1 MKKTQILYIHGGMT
15 FRRQKDYEKYLST
28 IEVSLESRKKWQDEY
43 LDIQLGKNFEIIRP
57 KMPLKE
63 NARYKDWKIFFEKYL
78 KLLDENYILI
88 GFSLGGI
95 FLAKYLSENKLN
107 KKPKATFLIGAPFD
121 NTLSDEELC
130 GGFVLKSNL
139 SLLEK
144 NSLHTHLMFS
154 EDDPIVP
161 VVHAYKFQKK
171 LNKSIFYIYKNK
183 NGHFG
188 VPVFPELVKLIK
200 RSVE

>member
-15 FRRQKDYEKYLST
+15 FRRQKDYEKYLSD

-43 LDIQLGKNFEIIRP
+43 LDTQLGKNFEIIRP

-63 NARYKDWKIFFEKYL
+63 NSKYRDWKIFFEKYI

-107 KKPKATFLIGAPFD
+107 KKPHATFLIGTPFD

-130 GGFVLKSNL
+130 GGFVLKSDL

-144 NSLHTHLMFS
+144 NSKHTHFMFS

-161 VVHAYKFQKK
+161 IAHANKFQKK
-171 LNKSIFYIYKNK
+171 LKNSTFHTYKNK
-183 NGHFG
+183 KGHFG
-188 VPVFPELVKLIK
+188 VPVFPELTKLIK
-200 RSVE
+200 QYVK